1 MLVPFV
7 RLVVLV
13 VGVIMRLVLVLV
25 LRERLLVQA
34 GLLGLV
40 LLVLPVL
47 VTVLLCRLGVSL
59 YCLTLL
65 E

>member
-1 MLVPFV
+1 MPFV

-13 VGVIMRLVLVLV
+13 VGVVMRLVLVLV

-40 LLVLPVL
+40 PLVLPVL
-47 VTVLLCRLGVSL
+47 VTVLLYRLGVSL

>member
-1 MLVPFV
+1 
-7 RLVVLV
+7 
-13 VGVIMRLVLVLV
+13 MRLVLVLVAVV
-25 LRERLLVQA
+25 LRERLLVQV

-47 VTVLLCRLGVSL
+47 VAVLLCVVWGVFL